1 MMTARIL
8 GLMIVQFYG
17 VLTENPIKGRT
28 NYNEQERFSTEDR
41 RNE

>member
-1 MMTARIL
+1 
-8 GLMIVQFYG
+8 MIVRLYG
-17 VLTENPIKGRT
+17 ILTANPIKGKT